1 MDKEEK
7 EMRVFFHKGRLHYSY
22 SGHFISCDEY
32 EYQKS
37 LGKGRDTIM
46 IEKAKSFKEVFE
58 KDDRERDKK
67 LKKIVIEDINQLMS
81 FVSGLLKKEDKKEM
95 KSKYKEGMTLD
106 EKIMLF
112 PGVYQ
117 NVLRLYQEFR
127 EHKEKGQKRA
137 LESLEKTLVRS
148 YNPDAFLGE

>member
-1 MDKEEK
+1 MDKEER
-7 EMRVFFHKGRLHYSY
+7 EMRTFIHRGQWHYSY
-22 SGHFISCDEY
+22 KGHFISCREY
-32 EYQKS
+32 DFQSSNKS
-37 LGKGRDTIM
+37 RDTIM
-46 IEKAKSFKEVFE
+46 LEKARSYKEVFE
-58 KDDRERDKK
+58 RDDRERDKE
-67 LKKIVIEDINQLMS
+67 LKKVVIEDINQLMS

-95 KSKYKEGMTLD
+95 KKKYKDGMTVD

-137 LESLEKTLVRS
+137 LESLERTLVRS
-148 YNPDAFLGE
+148 YNPDAFIGE